1 MTDPKNPHAEVTRH
15 YALGES
21 AHKLGR
27 LEEARQHY
35 VAALQLD
42 PEHTDAL
49 HSLGSIDAALG
60 EFDDAERLVR
70 KAIAINPMQ
79 AGFLNTLGNILRARK
94 QYPEA
99 AAVYRQALQLQP
111 GLAVAH
117 NSLGMVFKEQGNHEQ
132 AIECYFKAL
141 ELDPENAAVYNNLGK
156 VLNNRRKFDEAADA
170 FLRALTIRPRFSEVH
185 NNLGH
190 VYRAQDKLDKAE
202 DCFRNAISCDA
213 KLVGAYHNLGTI
225 LMMKGQPLDATD
237 AFSTAARL
245 NPGDLASKL
254 NEGISLHTA
263 GKLQAAVVAYQAV
276 LKRDAGHSEAWLAL
290 GLVFN
295 ELRQS
300 EEARHALEKAI
311 ACDPESTRAY
321 AELAA
326 LHEDLNELDEGL
338 AVAMKGLAID
348 PRDPRINLEI
358 AKFDRREGDIAKAID
373 RLERFDLSAMD
384 HRLGQ
389 QFSYELG
396 LGKDRA
402 GEFEQAF
409 ALFEAAN
416 RHGRMNERLHQVD
429 AQRYLKKIDDLHAFF
444 EREDVGTWPVA
455 EPDDP
460 ASAPVFLF
468 GFPRSGTTLTDLLL
482 DGHPM
487 IRTLEEKPTINA
499 VEMAIASDQPGYP
512 EKLKSL
518 ESGDLAKLRQ
528 IYFTEVDRHV
538 GRDKNMIIV
547 DKLPI
552 RTVHAGLIWRLF
564 PDSKIVFS
572 ARHPCDV
579 CLSCFMQQFN
589 SNDAFANF
597 FSLEDTVNI
606 YDKVMRLWRT
616 YVGRLDLNIHMLRY
630 EDLVGDLEHEA
641 KKLLRFLGV
650 DWQPGVLDFNEKA
663 KQRGRI
669 ATNSYHQ
676 VTEPLYQRAV
686 GRWLSYADKL
696 EPFMAIL
703 EPHIHYFGYKD
714 S

>member
-1 MTDPKNPHAEVTRH
+1 MTNPKDLNAEITRH
-15 YALGES
+15 YVLGQT
-21 AHKLGR
+21 AHKLGQ

-35 VAALQLD
+35 VAVLKLD
-42 PEHTDAL
+42 RVHADAL
-49 HSLGSIDAALG
+49 HSLGSIDAASG
-60 EFDDAERLVR
+60 DFTDAERLVR
-70 KAIAINPMQ
+70 KAISINPMQ

-94 QYPEA
+94 QYKEA
-99 AAVYRQALQLQP
+99 ATVYQQALQLQP
-111 GLAVAH
+111 GLAMAH
-117 NSLGMVFKEQGNHEQ
+117 NNLGMVFKEQGNLDQ
-132 AIECYFKAL
+132 AVECFFKAL
-141 ELDPENAAVYNNLGK
+141 ELDSESAAVYNNLGK
-156 VLNNRRKFDEAADA
+156 VLNNRRRLDEAADA
-170 FLRALTIRPRFSEVH
+170 FLRALTIRPSFAEVH

-202 DCFRNAISCDA
+202 DCFRNAISYDSELA
-213 KLVGAYHNLGTI
+213 GAYHNLGTV
-225 LMMKGQPLDATD
+225 LMMQSRPLDAAD
-237 AFSTAARL
+237 AFSTACRL
-245 NPGDLASKL
+245 KPGDLASRL

-263 GKLQAAVVAYQAV
+263 GNLQPAVAAYQAV
-276 LKRDAGHSEAWLAL
+276 LKQDAENSEAWLAL

-300 EEARHALEKAI
+300 EEARDALEKAI
-311 ACDPESTRAY
+311 ACDPENPRPY

-326 LHEDLNELDEGL
+326 LHEDLNELEEGL
-338 AVAMKGLAID
+338 AVAMRGLMID

-358 AKFDRREGDIAKAID
+358 AKFERRNGDIAKAME
-373 RLERFDLSAMD
+373 RLERFDISTMD

-396 LGKDRA
+396 LEKDRA

-409 ALFEAAN
+409 ELFEAAN
-416 RHGRMNERLHQVD
+416 RNGRMNERLQQVD
-429 AQRYLKKIDDLHAFF
+429 AQRFLQKIDDLHTFF
-444 EREDVGTWPVA
+444 DREDVHNWPA
-455 EPDDP
+455 PEPIDP
-460 ASAPVFLF
+460 ADTPVFLF

-487 IRTLEEKPTINA
+487 IRTLEEKPTMNV
-499 VEMAIASDQPGYP
+499 VEMAIAGGQPGYP
-512 EKLKSL
+512 EKLTSL
-518 ESGDLAKLRQ
+518 DSGELAKLRQ
-528 IYFTEVDRHV
+528 IYFAEVEKYV
-538 GRDKNMIIV
+538 ERDKNIIIV

-606 YDKVMRLWRT
+606 YDKVMRLWQT
-616 YVGRLDLNIHMLRY
+616 YVGRLKLNVHMLRY
-630 EDLVGDLEHEA
+630 EDLVGDLEKEA
-641 KKLLRFLGV
+641 RKLLRFLGV
-650 DWQPGVLDFNEKA
+650 DWRPEVLAISEKA

-686 GRWLSYADKL
+686 NRWLSYAEKF
-696 EPFMAIL
+696 EPFMTIL

-714 S
+714 A

>member
-1 MTDPKNPHAEVTRH
+1 MTDPKNPHAEITRH

-21 AHKLGR
+21 AHQHGR
-27 LEEARQHY
+27 LEEARQHF
-35 VAALQLD
+35 VAALRLD

-79 AGFLNTLGNILRARK
+79 AGFLNTLGNILRARRK
-94 QYPEA
+94 YQEA
-99 AAVYRQALQLQP
+99 AAVYQQALQLQP

-141 ELDPENAAVYNNLGK
+141 ELDPENAAVYNNLGR

-170 FLRALTIRPRFSEVH
+170 FLRALTIRPRFAEVH

-190 VYRAQDKLDKAE
+190 VYRAQGKLDKAE
-202 DCFRNAISCDA
+202 ECFRNAISCDA
-213 KLVGAYHNLGTI
+213 ELAGAYHNLGTV
-225 LMMKGQPLDATD
+225 LMMRSRPLDAAD
-237 AFSTAARL
+237 AFSTAFRL
-245 NPGDLASKL
+245 NPGDLLSRL

-263 GKLQAAVVAYQAV
+263 GNLSAAVIAYQEV
-276 LKRDAGHSEAWLAL
+276 LNRTPENSKAWMAL

-300 EEARHALEKAI
+300 GEARDALEKAI
-311 ACDPESTRAY
+311 ASDPENSRPY

-326 LHEDLNELDEGL
+326 LHEDLNQLEEGMT
-338 AVAMKGLAID
+338 VALQGLAID

-358 AKFDRREGDIAKAID
+358 AKFDRRNGDIKQAID

-409 ALFEAAN
+409 ELFEAAN
-416 RHGRMNERLHQVD
+416 RHGRMNERLQQVD
-429 AQRYLKKIDDLHAFF
+429 AQRFLKKIDDLHAFF
-444 EREDVGTWPVA
+444 EREDTGSWPVP
-455 EPDDP
+455 EPVDP
-460 ASAPVFLF
+460 SDTPVFLF

-487 IRTLEEKPTINA
+487 IQTLEEKPTINA
-499 VEMAIASDQPGYP
+499 VEMAIAGDQPGYP

-518 ESGDLAKLRQ
+518 DSGELAKLRQ
-528 IYFTEVDRHV
+528 IYFAEVDKHV
-538 GRDKNMIIV
+538 ERDKKMIIV

-606 YDKVMRLWRT
+606 YDKVMRLWQT
-616 YVGRLDLNIHMLRY
+616 YVGRLALNVHMVRY
-630 EDLVGDLEHEA
+630 EDLVGDLEQQA
-641 KKLLRFLGV
+641 RNLLRFLGV
-650 DWQPGVLDFNEKA
+650 AWRPEVLAFNEKA

-714 S
+714 A